1 MLLLVAIAVAIA
13 VTMAAPL
20 ACQESLVES
29 LVEQGFSHFYN
40 LEYDE
45 AIASFEKAIARN
57 PSSADLHNHLA
68 QTLVFREMFRN
79 GALESEL
86 VSGTN
91 SFLRRPK
98 LNPSPE
104 TEARFLSEVSKALGL
119 ADARLKTNP
128 DDTAAMYAMGISYGL
143 RSNYYWVVKKAWH
156 DSLKDATAARRLHN
170 RLSELEPNNV
180 DARLVQ
186 GLHDYIV
193 GSLPWR
199 VKMLGFLVGIHGD
212 KEKGIRA
219 VQDVAS
225 NGKINRI
232 DARILLCALYRRENR
247 TRLAIPIVQELIGR
261 FPRNFLLR
269 LELAEMFSM
278 AGDGT
283 HGLET
288 LEEVARL
295 KTRHAP
301 GFDRLAWEKIYFQE
315 GSIQFWY
322 NQLDRS
328 LENMQRVTAAAAEDV
343 DLNTGVQAYLRIG
356 QIYDM
361 KQKRAQALEAY
372 KKAIAFAPQA
382 EAAQESRKYL
392 DTPYRRM

>member
-1 MLLLVAIAVAIA
+1 
-13 VTMAAPL
+13 
-20 ACQESLVES
+20 
-29 LVEQGFSHFYN
+29 
-40 LEYDE
+40 
-45 AIASFEKAIARN
+45 
-57 PSSADLHNHLA
+57 
-68 QTLVFREMFRN
+68 
-79 GALESEL
+79 
-86 VSGTN
+86 
-91 SFLRRPK
+91 
-98 LNPSPE
+98 
-104 TEARFLSEVSKALGL
+104 
-119 ADARLKTNP
+119 
-128 DDTAAMYAMGISYGL
+128 
-143 RSNYYWVVKKAWH
+143 VVKKAWH